1 MENSQRNRSLAARI
15 SVAQQ
20 LVKRNQQNALKK
32 SGINLTMDQML
43 VLEILYENGNMNMT
57 QLSKGV
63 WKQNTNIT
71 RIVDKLE
78 KQSLVS
84 RKSVAGD
91 RRANL
96 LMITKKGKKHF
107 ETLIPLVIEVD
118 KAVVGSITKKEEELV
133 IIALDKIIKHF
144 S

>member
-1 MENSQRNRSLAARI
+1 MGNSQRNMSLAARI

-20 LVKRNQQNALKK
+20 LVKRTHQNVLKE

-78 KQSLVS
+78 KQKLVS
-84 RKSVAGD
+84 RKSVEGD

-96 LMITKKGKKHF
+96 LTITSKGKKHY
-107 ETLIPLVIEVD
+107 ELLIPLVLEVD
-118 KAVVGSITKKEEELV
+118 KAVVNTMTKKEEIIV
-133 IIALDKIIKHF
+133 IKALDKIIAHF